1 MTQQPAWPK
10 GRCIGL
16 RLNRGDKVVKPAAKK
31 GAKTAPDK
39 NSPWNEAGHKKR
51 TPTTVDVRPGGWTA
65 GRGRAGPRHHDKHAK
80 QEETAQHAFSLPTEK
95 VVHEVMVPETITVA
109 ELAQKMS
116 IKAIEIIKVL
126 MNLGSMVTINQ
137 MLDQETAMIAV
148 EELGHIAKPAKADDP
163 GTYLTESEEHK
174 NAPLEPRA
182 PVVTV
187 MGHVDHG
194 KTSLLDY
201 IRRTRV
207 ASGEAGG
214 ITQHIGAYHVDT
226 PRGMITF
233 LDTPGMK
240 RLPRC
245 ARAAPK

>member
-1 MTQQPAWPK
+1 LAARQAAEVHAKKERSKRKAAPIVEPIVVQPVVAVETKPEAPAIVAEPVAKANLAEGTLHKPTPK
-10 GRCIGL
+10 P
-16 RLNRGDKVVKPAAKK
+16 GDKVVRPAAKK
-31 GAKTAPDK
+31 GVKTAPDK

-80 QEETAQHAFSLPTEK
+80 QEETAQHAFSLPTER
-95 VVHEVMVPETITVA
+95 VVHEIMVPETITVA

-163 GTYLTESEEHK
+163 GAY
-174 NAPLEPRA
+174 RI
-182 PVVTV
+182 
-187 MGHVDHG
+187 G
-194 KTSLLDY
+194 
-201 IRRTRV
+201 RTQECP
-207 ASGEAGG
+207 S
-214 ITQHIGAYHVDT
+214 
-226 PRGMITF
+226 
-233 LDTPGMK
+233 
-240 RLPRC
+240 
-245 ARAAPK
+245 